1 MSHIANDLPGFS
13 ATVAGRVADCPPPQL
28 SKPSCAKRRGG
39 PANRQCRPA
48 QADPESRPPQRL
60 SPSLPDSGREP
71 EFLCRAQLGVRQE
84 YWQPRAVLLPGRLL
98 LAPTGLSGLGWSG
111 RIGRL

>member
-1 MSHIANDLPGFS
+1 MSHILKDLPRLS
-13 ATVAGRVADCPPPQL
+13 ATVAGRVRDSPPLRL
-28 SKPSCAKRRGG
+28 SKPGCAIRRGG

-48 QADPESRPPQRL
+48 RADPEPRPPRRL